1 MKWRTLG
8 EGSNGLVK
16 RQKKNKERK
25 EKKTAQRFSSSFTKF
40 VHTLAL
46 FLFFI
51 SPSRFCSTLVCVQAE
66 TDVITD
72 KWIYL
77 VATWRLKNGLTIYI
91 NGKGMAQDKGG
102 VGVQNMKDLQQHDN
116 FFIGRNVGGTG
127 ALFANFYIAS
137 LVVFNSYLEA
147 PGVFSVSKYYSKD
160 GEIQFV

>member
-1 MKWRTLG
+1 M
-8 EGSNGLVK
+8 
-16 RQKKNKERK
+16 
-25 EKKTAQRFSSSFTKF
+25 
-40 VHTLAL
+40 
-46 FLFFI
+46 
-51 SPSRFCSTLVCVQAE
+51 VCVQAE

-102 VGVQNMKDLQQHDN
+102 VGVQNMKDWQQHDN

-127 ALFANFYIAS
+127 AFFANFYIAS
-137 LVVFNSYLEA
+137 FVVFNSYLEA

-160 GEIQFV
+160 GKIRILLRL